1 MRPIITMDILSSQNI
16 PPINFKT
23 YVNISQ
29 NININYKLPKMK
41 NDVFIN
47 TNHKEDQ
54 KLLE

>member
-1 MRPIITMDILSSQNI
+1 MDILSSQNI